1 MRRLF
6 RLRAR
11 GRRGVE
17 REIDEEIASH
27 LALRADSLVARGLP
41 RDEAERLAARLFG
54 DIETARR
61 QLYTTARVEERRMQ
75 RREWFESLGQDVRYA
90 ARQLGRA
97 PTFAIAVSLTL
108 ALGIGANAAMFGIVD
123 RLMLRAP
130 SGVAQPANISR
141 LYFTRTY
148 SWAGVVTGAYSSYGD
163 YAALR
168 DGLRDIDGI
177 AIYGRYATSMGRGP
191 DARQVSRTL
200 ATPSFFRLLGVRP
213 ALGRFYGEN
222 EDRVPLGEAVAV
234 LSYGFWQREFGSDR
248 GVLGR
253 TIQLGARSYQI
264 IGVAPSDFTGVD
276 LQPTDVWVPFSAAA
290 SELGGDQWY
299 RPGMWTGP
307 NILVRLGTGVERSLI
322 AAQATTI
329 YRHTLEE
336 TERAPARGMA
346 RATGGIA
353 GGQWSDSTAR
363 VTLGSIIAGRAP
375 AGARETGPRIA
386 VWLSAMSILVL
397 LIACGNVINLLLSRA
412 AARRGE
418 IAVRLALGAGRARL
432 VRQLLVDSTLLVAI
446 GGVLGL
452 AVGASGDILLR
463 RLLIPDAA
471 TNGSFLDGRLLVF
484 TLAVTAAASILTGM
498 VPALIASRSQLTDW
512 LKTGAR
518 EGWYRRSRLRDAM
531 LLVQAAL
538 SMVLLVGAGLFVRSL
553 HSVLA
558 VDLGYDA
565 PHIAVATVDFSNTA
579 FTTAEI
585 DAFYHSAAAQ
595 LRRVPGVAET
605 ALTTSIPFW
614 SSSGVHLSI
623 PGRAHL
629 PVLKDGGP
637 YIVQVTPDYFTTAHT
652 RIVRGRGFLAADGP
666 GAARVMIVSETMARL
681 IWPGEDAI
689 GKCVKVGADT
699 APCSTV
705 VGIARDARR
714 QALEDLPVMQY
725 YVPLD
730 QHQSRFGEPAV
741 MVRATAEPAAVVP
754 AIRRTMASLLPDLPF
769 VDVRPLQTL
778 IDPRIQP
785 WRIGAGVFAAF
796 GLLALVIASVGL
808 YSVLGYEVA
817 QRRHEFGIRVAL
829 GASRE
834 RIVGLVLRRGV
845 GLTLVGVAMGLAVAR
860 AGAPWLQPLLFQ
872 TSATDASVFVLVI
885 SSLLIVAVGAC
896 LVPARH
902 AALSDPARALRAD

>member
-11 GRRGVE
+11 GPRDVE
-17 REIDEEIASH
+17 GEIDDEIASH
-27 LALRADSLVARGLP
+27 LALRADALVARGIP
-41 RDEAERLAARLFG
+41 RDQAEREAVRMFG
-54 DIETARR
+54 DIDAARR
-61 QLYTTARVEERRMQ
+61 QLYTTAKVEDRRMR
-75 RREWFESLGQDVRYA
+75 RREWSESLGQDIRYA
-90 ARQLGRA
+90 VRQLGRA
-97 PTFAIAVSLTL
+97 PTFATAVSLTL

-123 RLMLRAP
+123 RLLLRAP
-130 SGVAQPANISR
+130 AGVAHPATVSR

-148 SWAGVVTGAYSSYGD
+148 SWAGAVTAAYSSYGD

-168 DGLRDIDGI
+168 DQLHDIGGI

-200 ATPSFFRLLGVRP
+200 ATPSYFRVLGVRP
-213 ALGRFYGEN
+213 ALGRFFDES
-222 EDRVPLGEAVAV
+222 EDRIPLGEPVAV
-234 LSYGFWQREFGSDR
+234 VAYGYWQREFGGDR
-248 GVLGR
+248 GVIGR
-253 TIQLGARSYQI
+253 TIRLGARTYRI
-264 IGVAPSDFTGVD
+264 VGVGPRDFTGVD

-290 SELGGDQWY
+290 SELGGPEWY
-299 RPGMWTGP
+299 RPGVWTGP
-307 NILVRLGTGVERSLI
+307 NILVRLGDVERSII

-329 YRHTLEE
+329 YRRTLEE
-336 TERAPARGMA
+336 SERAPTRGMA
-346 RATGGIA
+346 RSTGGVA
-353 GGQWSDSTAR
+353 GAQWSDSTAR

-375 AGARETGPRIA
+375 AGARDAGPSIA
-386 VWLSAMSILVL
+386 IWLSAMSILVL
-397 LIACGNVINLLLSRA
+397 LIACGNVVNLLLSRA

-452 AVGASGDILLR
+452 GVGLTGDILLR

-471 TNGSFLDGRLLVF
+471 PNGSLVDGRLLLF
-484 TLAVTAAASILTGM
+484 TLAVTAATSILTGL
-498 VPALIASRSQLTDW
+498 VPALIATRAGLTEW
-512 LKTGAR
+512 LKTGTR
-518 EGWYRRSRLRDAM
+518 DSWYRRSRMRDAM

-538 SMVLLVGAGLFVRSL
+538 SVVLLVGAGLFVRSL
-553 HSVLA
+553 HSVLN

-565 PHIAVATVDFSNTA
+565 PHIAAATVDFSNTS
-579 FTTAEI
+579 FTPTEI
-585 DAFYHSAAAQ
+585 DAFYREAAAR
-595 LRRVPGVAET
+595 LRRVSGVAEA

-614 SSSGVHLSI
+614 SSAGVHLSI

-637 YIVQVTPDYFTTAHT
+637 YIVQVTPEYFKTART
-652 RIVRGRGFLAADGP
+652 RIVRGRGFSAADGP
-666 GAARVMIVSETMARL
+666 GAARVTIVSEMMARL
-681 IWPGEDAI
+681 IWPGEDAM

-725 YVPLD
+725 YVPLA

-741 MVRATAEPAAVVP
+741 LVRTTGKPDPLVP
-754 AIRRTMASLLPDLPF
+754 AIRRTMASILPDLPF

-808 YSVLGYEVA
+808 YSVIGYEVA

-829 GASRE
+829 GATRE
-834 RIVGLVLRRGV
+834 RIIGLVLRRGV
-845 GLTLVGVAMGLAVAR
+845 GLTLVGVVLGLAVAR

-872 TSATDASVFVLVI
+872 TSATDESVFVLVVG
-885 SSLLIVAVGAC
+885 SLLIVAVMAC
-896 LVPARH
+896 LLPARH
-902 AALSDPARALRAD
+902 AALSDPARALRSE